1 MAKDLVIDLVIRYG
15 FQVLGALVILG
26 AGLILGR
33 WLGRLADRQLQA
45 RAMEPPMRI
54 LMVRVSVEAELYRS
68 LAEHVR
74 GRGIA
79 LGRSAA
85 DVRLVNGVPAAAAG

>member
-1 MAKDLVIDLVIRYG
+1 MAKDHVGAALAAATEVVTRNTRVLKDPAPLVGI
-15 FQVLGALVILG
+15 
-26 AGLILGR
+26 
-33 WLGRLADRQLQA
+33 GRLTDIGIEIGVKPWVSVADVV
-45 RAMEPPMRI
+45 P
-54 LMVRVSVEAELYRS
+54 VEAELYRS

-85 DVRLVNGVPAAAAG
+85 DVRLVNGAPTAAAG